1 MSSELEELTKL
12 PLESILYDMDF
23 TKRMAT
29 GETIASI
36 SLSEFTNLGLVESS
50 SDITLG
56 TPSYL
61 GDIVQIRVSDGTAK
75 ESYKVTITITTTLGN
90 TRIGNGLLR
99 VE

>member
-1 MSSELEELTKL
+1 MSSELEELVKL
-12 PLESILYDMDF
+12 PAESILYDMDF
-23 TKRMAT
+23 TKRMAS
-29 GETIASI
+29 GETISSI
-36 SLSEFTNLGLVESS
+36 SSSVFTNLGRVTGS

-61 GDIVQIRVSDGTAK
+61 GNKVQIRISDGTAE
-75 ESYKVTITITTTLGN
+75 ESYKVTITVTTSLGN